1 MVGLSACNQVPLYV
15 KCERSWWTGHGYQD
29 LILNS
34 GHDDGRWKIDS
45 RQPASTIRPLYTLGG
60 RCAKRM
66 SLKSAERTG
75 IMPIGWSAVRQKVK
89 LVLVARLPVAGD
101 DRLNVTN
108 TATLTESQWSFD
120 VQRPSKYGHHG
131 LEMVRR
137 TLYGIGCDASAWKDR
152 RALEAFQKIP
162 HQGEAPARR
171 LPSQEQRHGHIYIM
185 LEMMA
190 QVRDGAPPHASGRG
204 DFLLQGSIDWVG
216 TKSAIE
222 ARHRNVHNSKQQFT
236 KIVDPE
242 GANAKDRNKTWK
254 ELAELWCLSEKY
266 LYLR

>member
-1 MVGLSACNQVPLYV
+1 MSYCLESSDSRERWTLAEICMVGLSACNQVPLYV
-15 KCERSWWTGHGYQD
+15 KCERSWWTGHSYQD

-34 GHDDGRWKIDS
+34 GHDDGRRS
-45 RQPASTIRPLYTLGG
+45 LCS
-60 RCAKRM
+60 AKRM

-75 IMPIGWSAVRQKVK
+75 IMPIGWTAVRQQKVK

-120 VQRPSKYGHHG
+120 VQRPSRYGHHG

-137 TLYGIGCDASAWKDR
+137 TLYGIGCDASAWKD
-152 RALEAFQKIP
+152 EAFDIW
-162 HQGEAPARR
+162 EAPARR
-171 LPSQEQRHGHIYIM
+171 LPSQEKRHGHIYIM
-185 LEMMA
+185 LDMMA
-190 QVRDGAPPHASGRG
+190 QLRDGAPPHASGRG

-236 KIVDPE
+236 KL
-242 GANAKDRNKTWK
+242 NYRNK
-254 ELAELWCLSEKY
+254 ELWCLSEKY
-266 LYLR
+266 LYLPLR